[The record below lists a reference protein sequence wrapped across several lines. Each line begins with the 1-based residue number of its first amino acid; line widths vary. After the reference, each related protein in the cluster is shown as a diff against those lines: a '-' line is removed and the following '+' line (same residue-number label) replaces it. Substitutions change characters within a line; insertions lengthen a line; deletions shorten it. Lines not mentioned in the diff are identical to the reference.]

1 MAERIYFLGIGG
13 TLMGNLAILAK
24 QAGYEVSGSDQ
35 KIYPPMSDQLAAAGI
50 PTEEGFEQAHL
61 NPPPDLVVIGNANL
75 PRGSESL
82 EFILDTDIPYMS
94 GAEWLGRNVLAG
106 RHVFAVA
113 GTHGKTTTTGMLTWI
128 LESAGKHPGFLIG
141 GAPVNFDAPARL
153 GSSKY
158 FVVEA
163 DEYDTSYF
171 DRQAKFMH
179 YKPRT
184 LLINNIEFDHA
195 DIYTDLAAIQFQ
207 FHHLVR
213 TVPRTGRIIAPWG
226 TRTVDEVLAQGLW
239 TPISFTRVDPTSKE
253 LEASKAVD
261 FWHAKTVAS
270 DGSTFDLF
278 HNRRKIGALEWQHFG
293 HHNVSNALQAITAA
307 REAGVSI
314 RESLEALSTFEGV
327 KRRMEIVATKDGLT
341 VYDDFAHHPT
351 AILTTLQG
359 LRNRIGR
366 EHILAVVEPRSHTMQ
381 IGTHREP
388 LTTCCSPADKVIW
401 FKGHNVAMDLD
412 ALADSNIVPSEVM
425 FDHDELVDKICQ
437 PVDEP
442 THIVLM
448 SNGGFGGIYDKIRE
462 RLG

>member
-24 QAGYEVSGSDQ
+24 QAGYEVSGSDR

-50 PTEEGFEQAHL
+50 PTEEQFEQAHL
-61 NPPPDLVVIGNANL
+61 NPPPDVVVIGNANL
-75 PRGSESL
+75 PRGAESL
-82 EFILDTDIPYMS
+82 ESILDTDIPYMS

-128 LESAGKHPGFLIG
+128 LESAGKHPGFLVG
-141 GAPVNFDAPARL
+141 GAPVNFDASARL

-239 TPISFTRVDPTSKE
+239 TPISFTSVDPTSKE

-278 HNRRKIGALEWQHFG
+278 HNRRKIGALEWHHFG
-293 HHNVSNALQAITAA
+293 HHNVSNALQAIAAA

-381 IGTHREP
+381 MGTHREP
-388 LTTCCSPADKVIW
+388 LTTCCSPADSVIW
-401 FKGHNVAMDLD
+401 FKGDNVDMDLD

-425 FDHDELVDKICQ
+425 FDHDKLVDRICQ
-437 PVDEP
+437 PVDKP